1 MEAGVYR
8 SLPKICLWKCSCGL
22 FLLLPVVA
30 AVVVLI
36 IYGCVW
42 CGFFSLFFLF
52 LFSSGL
58 GLCVCVGG
66 GVYWE
71 GGWGLL
77 FFPFLFFFLFFCCC
91 FSFHPFFFF
100 FFFFCLW
107 VWVEEFLIQC
117 SFIAKC
123 QYNCTRNVLWCQV
136 HSSRIH
142 TNHKPSLGYSNSK
155 QTSR

>member
-1 MEAGVYR
+1 MCTDRYQKSVFENVVVVCFCCCR
-8 SLPKICLWKCSCGL
+8 
-22 FLLLPVVA
+22 LLLLLLFWLFMGVFGAVFFFWFFFFGFGVVCVCWGGGCIGRAVGGCCFFLSFSFFFSFVVA
-30 AVVVLI
+30 
-36 IYGCVW
+36 
-42 CGFFSLFFLF
+42 FLFFL
-52 LFSSGL
+52 
-58 GLCVCVGG
+58 
-66 GVYWE
+66 
-71 GGWGLL
+71 
-77 FFPFLFFFLFFCCC
+77 
-91 FSFHPFFFF
+91 FFF

-136 HSSRIH
+136 HSSHIH

>member
-1 MEAGVYR
+1 MTIICTQRMEAGVYR

-42 CGFFSLFFLF
+42 CVFFFF
-52 LFSSGL
+52 FSSGL
-58 GLCVCVGG
+58 GLCVYAGGGCIGVGG
-66 GVYWE
+66 CCFF
-71 GGWGLL
+71 LSFSFL
-77 FFPFLFFFLFFCCC
+77 FSFVVAFLFFL
-91 FSFHPFFFF
+91 FF

-136 HSSRIH
+136 HSSHIH